1 MAAAIRKATA
11 GDAAELQ
18 RLLSVQLAE
27 HHIHIDGQRLA
38 AAIQGV
44 LADPARG
51 FFLVAGE
58 AGRCTGVAYVSF
70 IWALE
75 HGGRAAWL
83 EELYVEPPQ
92 RQGGL
97 GTRLLEAVL
106 AECRAEGCAAL
117 DLEIDADHE
126 RVWSL
131 YQRHG
136 FKPLPRRR
144 IVRTLVGD

>member
-1 MAAAIRKATA
+1 MSAGIRRATA
-11 GDAAELQ
+11 ADAAELQ
-18 RLLSVQLAE
+18 RLLAVQLAE
-27 HHIHIDGQRLA
+27 HQVHIHGGRLA

-44 LADPARG
+44 LDDPARG

-58 AGRCTGVAYVSF
+58 AGRAMGVAYVSF

-83 EELYVEPPQ
+83 EELYVEPAH
-92 RQGGL
+92 RESGL
-97 GTRLLEAVL
+97 GTRLLEVVL
-106 AECRAEGCAAL
+106 DECRQAGCAAL
-117 DLEIDADHE
+117 DLEIDAGHE

-136 FKPLPRRR
+136 FRSLPRRR
-144 IVRTLVGD
+144 IVRTLMEE